1 MDIKLMVLALL
12 ATAGLAGCGCD
23 KNDAACNAE
32 QAAAR
37 PTTYVTSAA
46 ANALPAPSLPRRVT
60 VDRVDV
66 VADTLAYGGAR
77 GVYVIRDAQ
86 TGREF
91 IGVSG
96 VGIAETGDHQSGK
109 MRARDER

>member
-1 MDIKLMVLALL
+1 MIGRLLIAIL
-12 ATAGLAGCGCD
+12 ATAGIAGCGCD
-23 KNDAACNAE
+23 KNDVACKAE

-37 PTTYVTSAA
+37 PTTYVTPSAA
-46 ANALPAPSLPRRVT
+46 AAIQQPAIPRRVT
-60 VDRVDV
+60 VERVDV

-77 GVYVIRDAQ
+77 GVYVIRDTQ

-109 MRARDER
+109 TRVPDER